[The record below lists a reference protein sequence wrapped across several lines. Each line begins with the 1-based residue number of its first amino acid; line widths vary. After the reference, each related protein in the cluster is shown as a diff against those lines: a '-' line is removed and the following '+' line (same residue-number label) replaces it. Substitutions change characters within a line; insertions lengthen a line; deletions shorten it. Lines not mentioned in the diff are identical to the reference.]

1 MSKLLDP
8 SIFKKLNLAVRY
20 LSQQFHRHSN
30 FGVKKNPSLELLKL
44 RQIHSLLIVSG
55 FSHHSSFLTRLLLH
69 CLSLPTFPSAYAV
82 SIFDQIR
89 DANVFTYN
97 ALIRGF
103 SSDPQNAIFVYIRMR
118 QEGVLPNKHTY
129 PLLLKSK
136 SKVPLQI
143 FAQAIK
149 FGFGCDHFV
158 RNSLVSALS
167 NCGLI
172 ESARQVFNE
181 MTRKDV
187 VAYTA
192 LMDGY
197 VRNARAF
204 EALELF
210 LEMRVLGVCVDE
222 VAVVSALCAVG
233 MLGCLW
239 LGRWIHGF
247 FVESGRVVRD
257 FYVGSALIDMYSKG
271 GCCDDALK
279 VFRDMPH
286 RNLVSW
292 SALLAGYVQ
301 CKRFKDVLLLFQEM
315 LVEKV
320 KPNEATL
327 ASVLTACAQLGALDQ
342 GRWVDKYIV
351 TRKLE
356 LNSVLGTAL
365 IDMYAKCG
373 CINKA
378 FCVFERI
385 HAKDVYPW
393 TALIFGLAIN
403 GDAMGSLN
411 RFSQMVSG
419 GVQPNEVTFTAVL
432 SACSHG
438 GLVNEG
444 QHLFSSMGG
453 VYGIKPTVDHYGCM
467 VDLLGRAGRL
477 QEAAKL
483 IEDMPIEPS
492 AGIWGALFGSC
503 MIHKDYELGRI
514 VGNHLIRLQPYH
526 SGRYALLAN
535 LYSKCRNWEAA
546 ANMRKKMNEVGVE
559 KTRGCSWIESNGAL
573 HEFVAFDKS
582 HAASV
587 TVYGILDNLTAQIQQ
602 LPFLLDP
609 SLLEF

>member
-1 MSKLLDP
+1 MSKLLHP

-30 FGVKKNPSLELLKL
+30 FGGKKNPPLELLKL
-44 RQIHSLLIVSG
+44 RLIHSLLIVSG
-55 FSHHSSFLTRLLLH
+55 LSHHSSFLTRLLLH
-69 CLSLPTFPSAYAV
+69 CVSLPSFPCTYAV
-82 SIFDQIR
+82 SIVDRVR
-89 DANVFTYN
+89 DADVFTYN

-103 SSDPQNAIFVYIRMR
+103 SFDPQNAIFVYIRMR
-118 QEGVLPNKHTY
+118 QEGVLPNKHTF

-136 SKVPLQI
+136 SKVPFQI

-149 FGFGCDHFV
+149 FGFGSDHFV
-158 RNSLVSALS
+158 RNSMVSALS

-172 ESARQVFNE
+172 ESARQVFDE

-210 LEMRVLGVCVDE
+210 LEMRVLGFAWTRLLLSVLCVLLE
-222 VAVVSALCAVG
+222 CWAAFGLGGGYMGSLLSREELSETFMLAVLLLTC
-233 MLGCLW
+233 
-239 LGRWIHGF
+239 IP
-247 FVESGRVVRD
+247 RV
-257 FYVGSALIDMYSKG
+257 
-271 GCCDDALK
+271 
-279 VFRDMPH
+279 
-286 RNLVSW
+286 
-292 SALLAGYVQ
+292 

-320 KPNEATL
+320 EPNEATL

-342 GRWVDKYIV
+342 GRWVDKYIG
-351 TRKLE
+351 TRILE

-385 HAKDVYPW
+385 HVKDVYPW

-411 RFSQMVSG
+411 LFSQMVSG

-444 QHLFSSMGG
+444 QQLFSWMGS
-453 VYGIKPTVDHYGCM
+453 VYGIQPTVDHYGCM

-492 AGIWGALFGSC
+492 AGIWGALFGAC

-559 KTRGCSWIESNGAL
+559 KTRGCSWIESNGVL
-573 HEFVAFDKS
+573 HEFGAFDKS
-582 HAASV
+582 QVASE
-587 TVYGILDNLTAQIQQ
+587 TVYGILDNLTAHIQQ
-602 LPFLLDP
+602 LPFLLDA